1 MKKKLR
7 ILLVFSKLEVS
18 KHLIYIHRMHNLY
31 AIFAKFLDIC
41 KQKAHWKSQVCA
53 DLIPPTGLIMISQ
66 NFSGNLQKKRRLPL
80 FFSLNLVVHKT
91 FRLFVKQILL

>member
-41 KQKAHWKSQVCA
+41 KQKSRKFSQ
-53 DLIPPTGLIMISQ
+53 
-66 NFSGNLQKKRRLPL
+66 
-80 FFSLNLVVHKT
+80 
-91 FRLFVKQILL
+91 